1 MKNVNLNQQLSAFSN
16 GIFLDSDGTESTCF
30 NFYDWFC
37 KDSSLKA
44 KAKTLYNATAKFV
57 KKFEI
62 DINTHYVFF
71 KNNCPMSGSLYD
83 SFSICNIENGD
94 VVYWVTPKSGHTGMA
109 EICGKANDFKEPLYS
124 GFTISEIY
132 KNIGK

>member
-1 MKNVNLNQQLSAFSN
+1 MKNVNLKTQLEAFNN

-44 KAKTLYNATAKFV
+44 KSKSLYNATAKFV
-57 KKFEI
+57 KNFEI
-62 DINTHYVFF
+62 DVNTHYVFF
-71 KNNCPMSGSLYD
+71 KNNCPMSGPLYD
-83 SFSICNIENGD
+83 SFSICDIENGD
-94 VVYWVTPKSGHTGMA
+94 VAYWVTPKSGHSGMA
-109 EICGKANDFKEPLYS
+109 EIFTKDNGFYEPLYS
-124 GFTISEIY
+124 GNTISEIY

>member
-1 MKNVNLNQQLSAFSN
+1 MKNVNLKTQLEAFNN

-44 KAKTLYNATAKFV
+44 KSKSLYNATAKFV
-57 KKFEI
+57 KNFEI
-62 DINTHYVFF
+62 DVNTHYVFF
-71 KNNCPMSGSLYD
+71 KNNCPMSGPLYD
-83 SFSICNIENGD
+83 SF
-94 VVYWVTPKSGHTGMA
+94 PKSGHSGMA
-109 EICGKANDFKEPLYS
+109 EIFTKDNGFNEPLYS